1 MGKPLKLKSLKVV
14 ERKLSHKGKKYYGLA
29 ELDQGRAKISV
40 HPQQTAKEK
49 LNTYI
54 HEALHIGYWLC
65 QRDKDLNE
73 TEVNH
78 IAMQICNVLWKQGYR
93 RTDIK

>member
-1 MGKPLKLKSLKVV
+1 MAKPRKLKSLRVI
-14 ERKLSHKGKKYYGLA
+14 ERKLSHKGRKYYGLA
-29 ELDQGRAKISV
+29 ELEEGKATISV
-40 HPQQTAKEK
+40 HPHQTAKEM

-54 HEALHIGYWLC
+54 HEALHIGDWLC

-78 IAMQICNVLWKQGYR
+78 IASQICNVLWKQGYR
-93 RTDIK
+93 KADIK

>member
-1 MGKPLKLKSLKVV
+1 MAKPLKLKSLKVV

-29 ELDQGRAKISV
+29 ELDDRKATISI
-40 HPQQTAKEK
+40 HPDQPAKEK
-49 LNTYI
+49 MNTYI
-54 HEALHIGYWLC
+54 HEALHIGSWLC
-65 QRDKDLNE
+65 QLKKDLNE